1 MLIDIQLF
9 LENKIETKYLVI
21 AMIVS
26 FIIGVLLAKS

>member
-1 MLIDIQLF
+1 MLFDLQLF

-21 AMIVS
+21 AMVIS